1 MRLNAMPSSE
11 PTSHRDKKTTEREY
25 DMHISIT
32 GRLGSGKSTV
42 AGILRDKYGFEI
54 YSTGT
59 VQRAM
64 AAEMGLTTLEMNEL
78 MKNDVHF
85 DHKIDDAV
93 VRISEQRQNDRLI
106 FDSRMAWHFAKHSF
120 RVFVTI
126 DPQIAGNRCAID
138 RHGDVENYTSAE
150 DASAQLL
157 ERSRL
162 ENLRFKEIY
171 GVDNLDY
178 SNYDLIVDSSV
189 ADQYMVAELVY
200 REYLAYCDDPA
211 AYGKKMYLAAQSI
224 YPAETPEDAAAE
236 AADGAPVPVF
246 TVGGYHF
253 AAQQYGRVLAGIRS
267 REPFLPCR
275 TVPVPEDAAAS
286 LAAFGEAILEDYE
299 RLGSFSYV
307 SRPAVYRKK

>member
-1 MRLNAMPSSE
+1 
-11 PTSHRDKKTTEREY
+11 
-25 DMHISIT
+25 MHISIT

-59 VQRAM
+59 VQRTM

-93 VRISEQRQNDRLI
+93 VRISEQRRDDRLV

-126 DPQIAGNRCAID
+126 DPQIAGNRCAVD

-150 DASAQLL
+150 EASAQLL

-178 SNYDLIVDSSV
+178 DNYDLIVDSSV
-189 ADQYMVAELVY
+189 ADQYMVSDLVY
-200 REYLAYCDDPA
+200 REYLSYCENPA
-211 AYGKKMYLAAQSI
+211 AYEKKMYLAAQSI
-224 YPAETPEDAAAE
+224 YPAETPADAAAE
-236 AADGAPVPVF
+236 QPDDGPVPVF
-246 TVGGYHF
+246 SLGGYHF
-253 AAQQYGRVLAGIRS
+253 AARQYSRVLDGIR
-267 REPFLPCR
+267 RGEPFLRCR
-275 TVPVPEDAAAS
+275 TEKAPLGADGMLAS
-286 LAAFGEAILEDYE
+286 LGDATLKEYE
-299 RLGSFSYV
+299 RIGSFSYV
-307 SRPAVYRKK
+307 SRPSLYRTV

>member
-1 MRLNAMPSSE
+1 
-11 PTSHRDKKTTEREY
+11 
-25 DMHISIT
+25 MHISIT

-78 MKNDVHF
+78 MKNVIHC

-138 RHGDVENYTSAE
+138 RHGDVEHYSSAE
-150 DASAQLL
+150 EASEQLL

-200 REYLAYCDDPA
+200 REYLAYCENPE
-211 AYGKKMYLAAQSI
+211 AYEKKMYLAAQSI
-224 YPAETPEDAAAE
+224 YPAETPENSAAE
-236 AADGAPVPVF
+236 CPVNDPVPVF

-253 AAQQYGRVLAGIRS
+253 AARQYGCVLSGIR
-267 REPFLPCR
+267 RGEPFLPCR
-275 TVPVPEDAAAS
+275 TVPAPVEAAETLAS
-286 LAAFGEAILEDYE
+286 FGEAILKEYE
-299 RLGSFSYV
+299 QLGAFSYV
-307 SRPAVYRKK
+307 SRPAVYRTI

>member
-1 MRLNAMPSSE
+1 
-11 PTSHRDKKTTEREY
+11 
-25 DMHISIT
+25 MHISIT

-78 MKNDVHF
+78 MKNDVNF

-93 VRISEQRQNDRLI
+93 VRLSEARRDDRLI

-126 DPQIAGNRCAID
+126 DPQIAGRRCAVD
-138 RHGDVENYTSAE
+138 RHGNVEHYSSAE
-150 DASAQLL
+150 EASEQLL
-157 ERSRL
+157 ERSRI
-162 ENLRFKEIY
+162 ENLRFKDIY

-189 ADQYMVAELVY
+189 ADQYMVSELVY
-200 REYLAYCDDPA
+200 AEYLAFCEDPD
-211 AYGKKMYLAAQSI
+211 AYEKKMYLAAQSI
-224 YPAETPEDAAAE
+224 YPAEAPVSAAAE
-236 AADGAPVPVF
+236 EPTEEPIPVF
-246 TVGGYHF
+246 SLGGYHF
-253 AAQQYGRVLAGIRS
+253 APARYARVLDGIR
-267 REPFLPCR
+267 RGEPFLPCR
-275 TVPVPEDAAAS
+275 VIPTPEDAADT
-286 LAAFGEAILEDYE
+286 LAALGEDVLSVYE
-299 RLGSFSYV
+299 AENGFTYV
-307 SRPAVYRKK
+307 SRPAVYRAR